1 MTQKPT
7 IVVLGIGRLGS
18 ALAYILPTIGYE
30 VTAVTARGEATAA
43 AFSML
48 TGISATF
55 DNVDAATQG
64 DIVLIT
70 VPDRSISAVLEELVA
85 GQRLRRGQVL
95 LHTCGALSGEVL
107 APARHFGVA
116 VGSMHPLQSFADIET
131 ARQNLPGSA
140 FAIDG
145 DPEAIAAA
153 NRLVI
158 DLGGRTLFVPPQE
171 RVLYHAAACMASNYL
186 IVLLNMAERLMGRWT
201 LEQQDALQALLPLV
215 NGTLRNVSTRG
226 TTEALTGPI
235 SRGDASTVAHHLKA
249 LPEEF
254 LAVYQSLGAAALE
267 LTGNQITPAEREK
280 LDKLLALNR

>member
-64 DIVLIT
+64 DVVLIT
-70 VPDRSISAVLEELVA
+70 VPDRSISAVLDELVA

-267 LTGNQITPAEREK
+267 LTGSHITPAEREK

>member
-267 LTGNQITPAEREK
+267 LTGSHITPAEREK

>member
-55 DNVDAATQG
+55 DNVEAATRG
-64 DIVLIT
+64 DIVFIT
-70 VPDRSISAVLEELVA
+70 VPDRSISAVLDELVA

-267 LTGNQITPAEREK
+267 LTGSHITPAEREK

>member
-70 VPDRSISAVLEELVA
+70 VPDRSISAVLDELVA

-267 LTGNQITPAEREK
+267 LTGSHITPAEREK